1 VVSSTDGH
9 DSEPFQS
16 LLLRY
21 RGRTGLTQREVAAR
35 AGVHVRSVQDWE
47 SGTNYPGAPRL
58 QALIGVY
65 MEAGGFTV
73 GREAAEAE
81 ALWAAAS
88 LESPRLHAPFDR
100 EWFEAAQQAKSETAV
115 VADAPLVLS
124 TSGHPG
130 TWRREERGEAPDILG
145 FQGRVVE
152 LTALQNWVGRE
163 HCRLVAVLG
172 IGGVGKSVLAARLA
186 HMLAPEFEQVYWRSL
201 RNTPPPYEWLG
212 DTLGFLSPK
221 HALPSSE
228 AARIALLAQ
237 LLRSRRSLLVLDN
250 LEAVL
255 RPGEYAGNYRD
266 GYEIYGDVLDTI
278 AHSAHESCVV
288 LTSREMPPELWQLVE
303 TRGPVRA
310 LELGGLSA
318 ADSRAL
324 LDGKGL
330 RGDEDAWRTLVEWYG
345 GNALALKVVGETIR
359 QVFGGDL
366 AAFLAYAAS
375 RKSMIVGGVRH
386 LLDEQVVRLSENELA
401 VLRWLAIE
409 REPVSPAQLA
419 DDLGPAVTR
428 GALIESLEGLRR
440 RSLVERSVS
449 LSAFTLQSVVLEY
462 ETDRLVA
469 DVCTEIISGQA
480 RLLIDYPLIKAQA
493 KDYVRRSQ
501 ERLIGH
507 AVLDRLAAAIGHP
520 AAERQLQELLDHWRA
535 SMLVEHGFGPG
546 NVVNLLRVR
555 HGNLRGVDMSHL
567 QLRQVYLLGVGAQDA
582 NLASSQLVHAALAET
597 FTDPASV
604 ALSSN
609 GAYLVAG
616 TTTGEVRLWRVGDR
630 TPLWSVQAHQGTIK
644 ALAAS
649 GDGRIVASG
658 SHDGSAA
665 LWDATNG
672 SRLAILGSDAGA
684 VWDLALAAD
693 AGVVATANQD
703 GTARTWD
710 VLSGAPLATLAGR
723 SGALWSIAI
732 SVDGRF
738 LATGSVD
745 GTVSLWDASER
756 RLLWAAHGHA
766 DVVWG
771 VALCRR
777 GDLLVSQSLDGTVKV
792 WHTSGGGRLLA
803 TLPGSHGIWGVA
815 LSSDGRL
822 LASVAEDGSI
832 KLWEIS
838 TGHLLATIAGQPGAI
853 WYVAMSA
860 DGRLL
865 AGAQQGTIRL
875 WENGSSGG
883 YVLRP
888 IATLEGNTDSVFAV
902 TMSDDARLVATASQD
917 RAIRVWDT
925 HTGELL
931 ATMLSRA
938 SGVRSVTLSADGRLV
953 ASGGEDGTVTL
964 WDVATC
970 ELLGTLRGHSSIVW
984 SVAMS
989 EDTRLVA
996 SGSQDGTAR
1005 VWEATGGRTLAILE
1019 GHTGGVWGVAL
1030 SRDAQLLATSS
1041 QDETVRLW
1049 EATSGR
1055 LLTTLGGHR
1064 GGAWGVALSGNRGLL
1079 ASASCDGR
1087 VKLWNTTSAQ
1097 LSADLQGH
1105 TGIVRCVA
1113 LSKDGALIA
1122 SGGQDATV
1130 RLWDAPSG
1138 RSLRVLRR
1146 HTGRV
1151 GGVAL
1156 SADGRLLAS
1165 GGTDG
1170 AVHIWDVASGTCLRT
1185 LRPDRPYERLNI
1197 TGLSGLTEAQRGAML
1212 AHGAIE
1218 R

>member
-1 VVSSTDGH
+1 VISNADGH
-9 DSEPFQS
+9 DSESFQS

-21 RGRTGLTQREVAAR
+21 RGRTGLTQRGVAAR

-65 MEAGGFTV
+65 LQAGGFTV

-88 LESPRLHAPFDR
+88 LESPRLHAPFDP
-100 EWFEAAQQAKSETAV
+100 EWFEAAQQAKSETAL
-115 VADAPLVLS
+115 VANAPLELS

-130 TWRREERGEAPDILG
+130 PWRREERGEAPDMLG
-145 FQGRVVE
+145 FHGRVVE
-152 LTALQNWVGRE
+152 LTALQNWVSRE
-163 HCRLVAVLG
+163 HCQLVAVLG

-212 DTLGFLSPK
+212 DTLGFLSPEQ
-221 HALPSSE
+221 ALPSSE

-255 RPGEYAGNYRD
+255 RPGECAGSYRD
-266 GYEIYGDVLDTI
+266 GYEIYGDVLHTI
-278 AHSAHESCVV
+278 AHSAHQSCVV

-303 TRGPVRA
+303 AQGPVRA

-330 RGDEDAWRTLVEWYG
+330 RGDDDAWRTLVEWYG

-359 QVFGGDL
+359 QIFGGDL

-375 RKSMIVGGVRH
+375 RKSMIVGGVRR
-386 LLDEQVVRLSENELA
+386 LLDEQVVRLSQNELA

-409 REPVSPAQLA
+409 REPVGPAQLA

-428 GALIESLEGLRR
+428 GAVIESLEGLRR
-440 RSLVERSVS
+440 RSLVERSLS

-469 DVCTEIISGQA
+469 DACTEIISGQA

-507 AVLDRLAAAIGHP
+507 AVLDRLAAAIGHS

-535 SMLVEHGFGPG
+535 SRLVEHGFGPG
-546 NVVNLLRVR
+546 NVVNLLRLQP
-555 HGNLRGVDMSHL
+555 GNLRGVDMSHL
-567 QLRQVYLLGVGAQDA
+567 QLRQVYLLEVGVQDA
-582 NLASSQLVHAALAET
+582 SLASSQLVQTALAEP
-597 FTDPASV
+597 FTEPTSI
-604 ALSSN
+604 ALSSD

-616 TTTGEVRLWRVGDR
+616 TSTGEVRLWRVGDR
-630 TPLWSVQAHQGTIK
+630 TLLWSVQAHSGPVM

-649 GDGRIVASG
+649 GDGPIVASA
-658 SHDGSAA
+658 SVDGNAA
-665 LWDATNG
+665 LWDASNG
-672 SRLAILGSDAGA
+672 TRLATLSTHTGA
-684 VWDLALAAD
+684 IWGLALAAD

-710 VLSGAPLATLAGR
+710 VMSGAPLARLPGR
-723 SGALWSIAI
+723 AGALWSIAV
-732 SVDGRF
+732 SVDGRL

-745 GTVSLWDASER
+745 GTVSVWDATER
-756 RLLWAAHGHA
+756 RLLWAAHAHA
-766 DVVWG
+766 AGVWS
-771 VALCRR
+771 VALCGR
-777 GDLLVSQSLDGTVKV
+777 GDLLASQSLDGTVKV
-792 WHTSGGGRLLA
+792 WDTAGSGRVLA
-803 TLPGSHGIWGVA
+803 TLPGNRAISGVA
-815 LSSDGRL
+815 VSSDGRL
-822 LASVAEDGSI
+822 LASAADDGSI
-832 KLWEIS
+832 KLREVS
-838 TGHLLATIAGQPGAI
+838 HGRVLATIAGHPGAI
-853 WYVAMSA
+853 WFLAMSA

-865 AGAQQGTIRL
+865 AGAQDGTIRL
-875 WENGSSGG
+875 WENGSSLG
-883 YVLRP
+883 YAPRP
-888 IATLEGNTDSVFAV
+888 IATLEGKHGSVFGVAL
-902 TMSDDARLVATASQD
+902 SDDGRLTATASQD

-925 HTGELL
+925 HTGNLL
-931 ATMLSRA
+931 TTMLSRA
-938 SGVRSVTLSADGRLV
+938 GGVRSVTLSADGRLV
-953 ASGGEDGTVTL
+953 ASGGEDGAVEL
-964 WDVATC
+964 WDVATF
-970 ELLGTLRGHSSIVW
+970 ESLRTLRGHSSMVW

-989 EDTRLVA
+989 EDGLLVA
-996 SGSQDGTAR
+996 SASQDGTAR
-1005 VWEATGGRTLAILE
+1005 VWEANSGRTLATLE
-1019 GHTGGVWGVAL
+1019 GHAGTVWGVAL
-1030 SRDAQLLATSS
+1030 SGDGQLLATSS
-1041 QDETVRLW
+1041 QDETLRLW

-1055 LLTTLGGHR
+1055 LLATLGDHG
-1064 GGAWGVALSGNRGLL
+1064 GGAWGVALSGNGGLL
-1079 ASASCDGR
+1079 ASASFDGTVR
-1087 VKLWNTTSAQ
+1087 LWDTASAR
-1097 LSADLQGH
+1097 LLAHLHGH
-1105 TGIVRCVA
+1105 TAMVRCVA
-1113 LSKDGALIA
+1113 LSKDGALLA
-1122 SGGQDATV
+1122 SGGEDASV
-1130 RLWDAPSG
+1130 RLWKAPYG
-1138 RSLRVLRR
+1138 RSLRILRL

-1151 GGVAL
+1151 AGVAL

-1165 GGTDG
+1165 GGSDG

-1185 LRPDRPYERLNI
+1185 LRPDRPYERVNI

-1212 AHGAIE
+1212 AHGAVE